1 MREMKDLV
9 ELAHF
14 LGSRKD
20 ILLASN
26 GTLSYKNDRFM
37 WINAKSIALEALNE
51 NQFVILEREK
61 LKRMVFVDYS
71 QDPIDR
77 ERAVQ
82 IDLLKARSH
91 PELMLQPS
99 TETIIHEVIRYDC
112 IAHVHPAVVNGLL
125 SGLNAK
131 QLITEMFGEEALF
144 IPFVNPGYSLAKII
158 HKEVKEY
165 EKAYQRQP
173 EIIFV
178 QNQGVIVSGDDAGK
192 VKQILE
198 RVMAIVTSW
207 AGDFDQKED
216 KLFPGDLKTFMPALR
231 MIFSDDHVKIVKSRY
246 NSLIEKYCKDK
257 EAFADVVNPLTI
269 QQVLC
274 ASPMPFFI
282 EKKDQEVMIGEIK
295 KKAGDYQKKYAG
307 ENVIIGIQDYGIVAV
322 GNSAREASLA
332 LDVFEESMVISELAA
347 RAGGVK
353 PIDDFAI
360 DFILA
365 TRNRYFD
372 PVNSFLLDDNSG
384 VSGKVAIVTG
394 GAQGFG
400 GGIVERFFDDG
411 MNVVIADLNVE
422 KGIALQNELNAHG
435 KKNQTLFVETNVADG
450 DSVSSLISETIR
462 CFGGLDVFISN
473 AGVLKAGGLDE
484 IDEQTFAFLT
494 DVNYKGYFICAKYA
508 SEVMKI
514 QYQYKD
520 DHYMD
525 IIQVNSKS
533 GLKGS
538 NKNFAYAGGKFGGI
552 GLTQSFA
559 MELMPYNIKVNS
571 ICPGNFFEGP
581 LWSDPE
587 NGLFVQ
593 YLKAG
598 KVPGA
603 KTIDDVKTFYES
615 QVPAGR
621 GCRVDDVAKAIY
633 YAMGQIYET
642 GQAIPV
648 TGGQIMLK

>member
-1 MREMKDLV
+1 MKDLV

-37 WINAKSIALEALNE
+37 WINAKAIALEVLNE
-51 NQFVILEREK
+51 DQFVILERER
-61 LKRMVFVDYS
+61 LKRMVFIDYP
-71 QDPIDR
+71 QDPIER
-77 ERAVQ
+77 ERLVQ
-82 IDLLKARSH
+82 VDLLKARAH
-91 PELMLQPS
+91 PDRMLQPS
-99 TETIIHEVIRYDC
+99 TETIIHEVIRYEC
-112 IAHVHPAVVNGLL
+112 VAHVHPAVVNGLL
-125 SGLNAK
+125 SGADASR
-131 QLITEMFGEEALF
+131 LIADMFGDEALF
-144 IPFVNPGYSLAKII
+144 IPFVNPGYSLAKTI

-165 EKAYQRQP
+165 EKAHQSQP

-178 QNQGVIVSGDDAGK
+178 QNQGVIVSGDDASK
-192 VKQILE
+192 VKKVLD
-198 RVMAIVTSW
+198 RVLDKVTKW
-207 AGDFDQKED
+207 AGDFEKKED
-216 KLFPGDLKTFMPALR
+216 KSFPGDLKTLMPALR
-231 MIFSDDHVKIVKSRY
+231 MIFSDDHLKIVKSRY
-246 NSLIEKYCKDK
+246 NSVIEKYCKDRD
-257 EAFADVVNPLTI
+257 AFVSVAKPLTI
-269 QQVLC
+269 QQILC

-282 EKKDQEVMIGEIK
+282 ENTDQESMIAEIK
-295 KKAGDYQKKYAG
+295 KMAGDYQKKYAG
-307 ENVIIGIQDYGIVAV
+307 ENVIIGIQNYGIVAV

-332 LDVFEESMVISELAA
+332 LDVFEETLLINELATK
-347 RAGGVK
+347 AGGVK

-372 PVNSFLLDDNSG
+372 PVNSFLLDNNNDLNA
-384 VSGKVAIVTG
+384 KVAIVTG

-411 MNVVIADLNVE
+411 MNVVIADLNEE
-422 KGIALQNELNAHG
+422 KGIALQNELNARG
-435 KKNQTLFVETNVADG
+435 KKNHALFVKTNVAEG
-450 DSVSSLISETIR
+450 DSVSALLSETVR

-484 IDEQTFAFLT
+484 MDEKTFSFIT
-494 DVNYKGYFICAKYA
+494 DVNYKGFFICAKYA
-508 SEVMKI
+508 SEVMRI
-514 QYQYKD
+514 QHQYKD
-520 DHYMD
+520 DLYMD

-538 NKNFAYAGGKFGGI
+538 NKNFAYAGGKFGGV

-559 MELMPYNIKVNS
+559 MELMPFNIKVNS

-603 KTIDDVKTFYES
+603 KSIEDVKKFYEA

-621 GCRVDDVAKAIY
+621 GCLVDDVAKAIY
-633 YAMGQIYET
+633 YAMGQVYET